1 MRSGKVYVRC
11 APLPD
16 LAFPPYGPCPSWH
29 RASCCIN
36 PIHPYKRKNQVISGA
51 RETEFFPSGHDK
63 PARKC
68 TPNGSPPFFQRKN
81 SVSVP
86 HTHER
91 LSFPSGHD
99 KPARKCTPNGSIL
112 PFRRKTQS
120 LSPPGQRTAPK
131 CAPVGKTLSFQKN
144 NSASFLPTHER
155 PSFSPPGKRTA
166 LKMLSCWLTPYPF
179 REKTRSLSCI
189 VEAGLCLSR
198 NATPRKKASQIAC
211 SGSGRSAP

>member
-51 RETEFFPSGHDK
+51 RETEF
-63 PARKC
+63 
-68 TPNGSPPFFQRKN
+68 
-81 SVSVP
+81 
-86 HTHER
+86 
-91 LSFPSGHD
+91 FPSGHD